1 MITIQQD
8 TLKAALNAVT
18 RASLKSGLPAFALV
32 RLDAK
37 TDGSLNL
44 SCFNGETAARA
55 ITYVACDDDLSV
67 CVDAQTLKEVVE
79 TLVNEIHLSI
89 EQNSLLIQNGKNRT
103 TLRLIEETLPVIGE
117 ESVQNLT
124 VLSGSAFRS
133 LARVLPFAASDSAR
147 PVLQVL
153 HLTLEKDRIIA
164 KAADGYSAGYVH
176 ESIQETAEQTSIS
189 LPLSFARLLSS
200 LVEEHDKVCI
210 GTAGSNRTIFQ
221 ITNIENL
228 KDLTLATV
236 TCAENFPSEQIVQ
249 LIEEARR
256 STVAHLNVQQ
266 NSLAQSIRMVNAM
279 GTQNTFIKAVN
290 GLVKM
295 ASAETE
301 TGIARNILDGSAA
314 GQDANVWVSAAF
326 LKRAADVCKGEVTIK
341 ITDAKKPVLIE
352 AGSFTAVIMPMLVE
366 DSKDPFPEDEA
377 IALNLPEMSMAA
389 S

>member
-8 TLKAALNAVT
+8 MLKAALNAVT
-18 RASLKSGLPAFALV
+18 RASQKSVSPAFALV

-37 TDGSLNL
+37 TDGTLDL

-55 ITYVACDDDLSV
+55 ITYVVCDDDLSV
-67 CVDAQTLKEVVE
+67 CVDAQTLKAIVE
-79 TLVNEIHLSI
+79 TLTDEIQLSI
-89 EQNSLLIQNGKNRT
+89 EENSLLMQNGANRT
-103 TLRLIEETLPVIGE
+103 TLRLVEETLPVIGE
-117 ESVQNLT
+117 ESLQNLT
-124 VLSGSAFRS
+124 TLSGSVFRS
-133 LARVLPFAASDSAR
+133 LARVLPFSSTDNAR

-164 KAADGYSAGYVH
+164 QTADGYSAGYVC
-176 ESIQETAEQTSIS
+176 ESIQGIPEPTSIS

-200 LVEEHDKVCI
+200 LVDDHDKVRI

-221 ITNIENL
+221 ITNAENL
-228 KDLTLATV
+228 KDLTLATI
-236 TCAENFPSEQIVQ
+236 TSAENFPSEQILQ

-266 NSLAQSIRMVNAM
+266 SSLAQTIRMVNAM
-279 GTQNTFIKAVN
+279 GTQSTFIKAVN

-301 TGIARNILDGSAA
+301 TGIARNILDGTAA
-314 GQDANVWVSAAF
+314 GTDSKVWVSAVF
-326 LKRAADVCKGEVTIK
+326 LKRAADACKAEVTIR
-341 ITDAKKPVLIE
+341 ITDGKKPVLIE

-377 IALNLPEMSMAA
+377 IALNLPEMSVATP
-389 S
+389 

>member
-18 RASLKSGLPAFALV
+18 RASQKSGLPAFALV

-103 TLRLIEETLPVIGE
+103 TMRLVEETVPVIGE

-200 LVEEHDKVCI
+200 LVEEHDKVRI
-210 GTAGSNRTIFQ
+210 GKSGSPVHFFGDLPDNDLQARVGRLLGIDLQGLDDCHTRGYNNRKLAREYGQIFGFNPVEHVGQSSDIDTALERQRNHG
-221 ITNIENL
+221 
-228 KDLTLATV
+228 
-236 TCAENFPSEQIVQ
+236 
-249 LIEEARR
+249 
-256 STVAHLNVQQ
+256 VA
-266 NSLAQSIRMVNAM
+266 
-279 GTQNTFIKAVN
+279 FF
-290 GLVKM
+290 
-295 ASAETE
+295 
-301 TGIARNILDGSAA
+301 
-314 GQDANVWVSAAF
+314 GQDFHRKSFVIGLNKTNDSSPG
-326 LKRAADVCKGEVTIK
+326 RAYCFVIK
-341 ITDAKKPVLIE
+341 
-352 AGSFTAVIMPMLVE
+352 
-366 DSKDPFPEDEA
+366 
-377 IALNLPEMSMAA
+377 
-389 S
+389 